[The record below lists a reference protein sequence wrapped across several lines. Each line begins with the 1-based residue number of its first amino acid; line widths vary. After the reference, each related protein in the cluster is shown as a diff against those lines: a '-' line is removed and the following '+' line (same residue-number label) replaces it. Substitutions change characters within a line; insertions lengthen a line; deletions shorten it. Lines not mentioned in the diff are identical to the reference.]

1 MLSLKSAILAGY
13 LSAGCIECH
22 YMVELAIL
30 MLRTELKATVKA
42 MNLPGME
49 VNCVYNF
56 VFCKTGGFHAIYAR

>member
-1 MLSLKSAILAGY
+1 
-13 LSAGCIECH
+13 
-22 YMVELAIL
+22 MVELAIL